1 MKCNLEF
8 DVAINGEWFYT
19 EYSDNIISDTPFDA
33 LVNIVNAF
41 EDFMNGMGDELNIRI
56 NKFEEQDEEVMI
68 DDEESH
74 D

>member
-8 DVAINGEWFYT
+8 DVAVDGEWFYT
-19 EYSDNIISDTPFDA
+19 EYSDNIISDTPFDT

-56 NKFEEQDEEVMI
+56 NKFEE
-68 DDEESH
+68 
-74 D
+74 